1 MVVNDVFV
9 VVLCGG
15 AERRLA
21 VVFVPVAQPVPEQH
35 IRLNFSVISPYHAFG
50 ELPQL
55 LLTFPLCLGKAAVII
70 ADDNAALPPA
80 VATLSYGAGSAFPF
94 LCQGLNSF
102 PSKRIASDGRPIEV
116 TDTPAGLNESAGIR
130 NSIKQPVM
138 RRDLERAGTEI
149 YVLPQYKL
157 TYDENGYCVKKEKCR
172 IPDDIAAK
180 LAEMNK

>member
-1 MVVNDVFV
+1 MSWESR
-9 VVLCGG
+9 CHHS
-15 AERRLA
+15 R
-21 VVFVPVAQPVPEQH
+21 
-35 IRLNFSVISPYHAFG
+35 
-50 ELPQL
+50 
-55 LLTFPLCLGKAAVII
+55 C
-70 ADDNAALPPA
+70 NAALPPA
-80 VATLSYGAGSAFPF
+80 VAALSYSAGSAFPF

-116 TDTPAGLNESAGIR
+116 TDTPAGLSESTGIR
-130 NSIKQPVM
+130 NSIVQPVM

-149 YVLPQYKL
+149 YALPQYKL